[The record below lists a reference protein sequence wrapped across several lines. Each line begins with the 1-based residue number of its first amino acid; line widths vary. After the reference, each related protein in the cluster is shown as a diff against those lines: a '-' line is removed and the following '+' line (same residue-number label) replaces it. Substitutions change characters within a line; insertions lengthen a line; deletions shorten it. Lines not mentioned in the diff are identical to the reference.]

1 MIMTN
6 VEAIENQIQH
16 LDNSS
21 FAALRAWF
29 FEYEHVRWD
38 GQIVADSDSGALDSL
53 IAESLAEHTAGTTKP
68 L

>member
-1 MIMTN
+1 MTN

-29 FEYEHVRWD
+29 FEYEHLRWD
-38 GQIVADSDSGALDSL
+38 RQIAADSDSDSGALDSL
-53 IAESLAEHTAGTTKP
+53 IAESLAEHKAGTTRP

>member
-1 MIMTN
+1 MTN

-29 FEYEHVRWD
+29 FEYEHLRWD
-38 GQIVADSDSGALDSL
+38 RQIATDSDSGALDSL
-53 IAESLAEHTAGTTKP
+53 IAESLAEHNAGTIKS

>member
-1 MIMTN
+1 MTI

-21 FAALRAWF
+21 FAALRTWF
-29 FEYEHVRWD
+29 FEYEHLRWD
-38 GQIVADSDSGALDSL
+38 RQIAADSDSGALDAL
-53 IAESLAEHTAGTTKP
+53 IGESLAEHNAGTTKP

>member
-1 MIMTN
+1 MTT

-29 FEYEHVRWD
+29 FEYEQLRLD
-38 GQIVADSDSGALDSL
+38 RQIAADSDSGALDSL
-53 IAESLAEHTAGTTKP
+53 IAESLAEHQAGTTKP
-68 L
+68 Q

>member
-1 MIMTN
+1 MTN

-21 FAALRAWF
+21 FAALRPWF
-29 FEYEHVRWD
+29 FEYEHLRWD
-38 GQIVADSDSGALDSL
+38 RQIAADSDSGALDSL
-53 IAESLAEHTAGTTKP
+53 IAESLAEHKAGTTKP